1 MGLSNRVQMLLIKT
15 VEEKTAGGVGCA
27 RESCNNE
34 EDTCL
39 LTTCNLVGTTVGYF
53 IYFISLYPSKNCNNS
68 NNKKS
73 VIGNIYRVITV
84 YRPCSKRFTF
94 VMTLNLQANKHFF

>member
-1 MGLSNRVQMLLIKT
+1 MLLIKT

-34 EDTCL
+34 EDACL

-53 IYFISLYPSKNCNNS
+53 IYFISLCPSKNCNN
-68 NNKKS
+68 NNNNNKS

-94 VMTLNLQANKHFF
+94 VMTLNPQQMSTFFKT